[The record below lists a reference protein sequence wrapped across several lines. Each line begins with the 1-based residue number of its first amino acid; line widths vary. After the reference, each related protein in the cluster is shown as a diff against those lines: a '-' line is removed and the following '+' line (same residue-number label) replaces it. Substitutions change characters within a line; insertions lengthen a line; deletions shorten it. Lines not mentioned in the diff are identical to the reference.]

1 MEPVII
7 SNNGIILN
15 ILSLNYTP
23 LTMVQ
28 EYINNVISKNDDDN
42 YKIIFSLKE
51 KKSGQMSQ
59 FVFKEYNCVGFES
72 LEQMK
77 KAYSIANSE
86 RTGTNNMG
94 YGIYSPIS
102 VYKNCDSFNLFIQNT
117 ESGRL
122 YSISRFEC
130 ETNNIT
136 TFQDTYTGTKIHGVD
151 LTSIIPDN
159 GTVSIWFSAPNIG
172 EDIETQNAILK
183 YIKKQNSK
191 FEKEKNMNNEDII
204 CDVNKIG
211 KLYYNELQNKQIYYG
226 ENPIIPINLISDDNK
241 EEYKLSILSN
251 SDNKRND
258 YRIKSDESEEWM
270 NFCDNSRKPI
280 GEGTYR
286 RFLRSDE
293 QHAKIIITD
302 PGIPDS
308 ARKSREAIYD
318 KRIWVRLDGIF
329 IFSEEFTMN
338 GWPNIRAILDL
349 TNECDNKV
357 DKFISLNPNK
367 SNSKINA
374 EIKSRMTSLIRYVA
388 NNKFNKDSSRRR
400 PTIPPQIKQE
410 IWEGNFGNC
419 CRHNCY
425 VEECKNEI
433 TAWDFHAGHNI
444 PYSEGGEDKIDNLR
458 PICSKCNLSMGDQ
471 FTIDEWNL
479 KLRSYH

>member
-1 MEPVII
+1 MEPVKI
-7 SNNGIILN
+7 SNNGIISN

-59 FVFKEYNCVGFES
+59 FVFTELHGAGFES
-72 LEQMK
+72 LERMK
-77 KAYSIANSE
+77 KAYSIADSE

-117 ESGRL
+117 ELGCL

-151 LTSIIPDN
+151 LTSTIPDN
-159 GTVSIWFSAPNIG
+159 GTISIWLSAPNIG
-172 EDIETQNAILK
+172 EDIETPNAILK

-211 KLYYNELQNKQIYYG
+211 KLYYDELQNKQIYYG
-226 ENPIIPINLISDDNK
+226 ENPITPINLINEDNK
-241 EEYKLSILSN
+241 EEYNLSILSN
-251 SDNKRND
+251 SDNKKND
-258 YRIKSDESEEWM
+258 FRIKTDELEDWK

-280 GEGTYR
+280 GEGTSR
-286 RFLRSDE
+286 RDLRSDE
-293 QHAKIIITD
+293 QHAKVIISD
-302 PGIPDS
+302 LGIPTS
-308 ARKSREAIYD
+308 SGPSQSYSD

-357 DKFISLNPNK
+357 DKFIALNPNK
-367 SNSKINA
+367 SNSKINV
-374 EIKSRMTSLIRYVA
+374 EIKSRITSLIRYVA
-388 NNKFNKDSSRRR
+388 NNKFNTDSSRRR
-400 PTIPPQIKQE
+400 HAIPPQIKQE
-410 IWEGNFGNC
+410 IWEVNFGNC
-419 CRHNCY
+419 CRHDCY
-425 VEECKNEI
+425 VKECKNRI

-458 PICSKCNLSMGDQ
+458 PICSKCNLSMGDRL
-471 FTIDEWNL
+471 TIHEWNL
-479 KLRSYH
+479 NLKSYR